1 MEPVPIFSLA
11 VGAFTLKADLRP
23 LHGAVMKGKTHGV
36 FYSFVNT
43 ADPSVLAEGGITAD
57 DVSAL
62 LAMLAAGAT

>member
-11 VGAFTLKADLRP
+11 VGAFTLTASLAP
-23 LHGAVMKGKTHGV
+23 IHGAVMKGKTRGI

-43 ADPSVLAEGGITAD
+43 ADPTVLAEGGISAE

-62 LAMLAAGAT
+62 VAMLAGGAT